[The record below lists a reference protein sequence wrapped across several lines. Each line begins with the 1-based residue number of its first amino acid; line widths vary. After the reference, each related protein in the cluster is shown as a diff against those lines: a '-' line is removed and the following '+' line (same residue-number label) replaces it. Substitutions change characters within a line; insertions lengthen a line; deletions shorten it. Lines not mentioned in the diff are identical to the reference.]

1 MITTTIDV
9 SAIADLGKRFV
20 TLQQADTL
28 LRNICS
34 GMLPTTRERIHEF
47 GKKAD
52 GSDIGQYSDSYLK
65 LRQSEGL
72 PSDKVYLFYSGDLQ
86 NQYNIIPLD
95 DKSYGLGW
103 DNKFQADKAEWLE
116 DGRKAS
122 AVGAHDRKLKSGKV
136 VKVKSY
142 NRAGTKGYGQ
152 VWALTQEELDGVR
165 AIVQDFIQRN
175 FE

>member
-28 LRNICS
+28 LRSIAVPMQ
-34 GMLPTTRERIHEF
+34 GITRERIHEK
-47 GKKAD
+47 GLKAD
-52 GSDIGQYSDSYLK
+52 GSPIGQYTKSYLK
-65 LRQSEGL
+65 LRQSDKYKRS
-72 PSDKVYLFYSGDLQ
+72 SDPKVILSLTRDMEREYRV
-86 NQYNIIPLD
+86 IPLSD
-95 DKSYGLGW
+95 TEYGLGW
-103 DNKFQADKAEWLE
+103 ENPLEAQKAEWAE
-116 DGRKAS
+116 ERF
-122 AVGAHDRKLKSGKV
+122 
-136 VKVKSY
+136 
-142 NRAGTKGYGQ
+142 GQ